1 MKISILS
8 LLLFSLIASVQAQS
22 STKDTG
28 PVIHDYGQVWD
39 VPESELEIGDEDEF
53 HLVFDIYSQ
62 SGALES
68 VNPSINT
75 LARFLNMHVRAG
87 VSMENIKLVAVVH
100 NKAGNDVMD
109 NEFYQSKY
117 GLDNPNLE
125 LIDQLSDVGVEF
137 YICGQTIHSRG
148 LESDHMNDNVKVSL
162 SAMTAITKFVQ
173 EGYTLI
179 KF

>member
-62 SGALES
+62 SGA
-68 VNPSINT
+68 
-75 LARFLNMHVRAG
+75 R
-87 VSMENIKLVAVVH
+87 K
-100 NKAGNDVMD
+100 
-109 NEFYQSKY
+109 
-117 GLDNPNLE
+117 
-125 LIDQLSDVGVEF
+125 
-137 YICGQTIHSRG
+137 C
-148 LESDHMNDNVKVSL
+148 
-162 SAMTAITKFVQ
+162 
-173 EGYTLI
+173 
-179 KF
+179 